1 MDNNLNKQLKA
12 YKGDEPYVFVCYS
25 HKDSDSVLSDMTELN
40 SKGIKL
46 WYDEGISAGSTWRAE
61 IAAAITG
68 AKQFLFF
75 ISETSLKSSH
85 CLREVDYALSQEIEI
100 IPIYL
105 EECSLPAELDFVLNR
120 VHALFR
126 KEDARYMEHL
136 FEALKER
143 KTLNP
148 LLPAAKKQQ
157 STLRLPI
164 LLVGFAVLL
173 LLIWQPWDSPWFGQS
188 TDSETIP
195 TATAYDSYLEGQEL
209 MVRWDKGD
217 NLETAIGLFK
227 EAIALDPNFA
237 LAYARLAD
245 ALRFRYAISRD
256 DAWLSEA
263 VNMVNKAVALNPGLP
278 GVQVALGRIN
288 TTQGNYD
295 LAFAALERALS
306 IDPNDAEA
314 NQAMAKVYER
324 QGRLSDAEASF
335 KKAIAL
341 DQESLMIRDSYANFL
356 YRQGRYDEAAK
367 LWQSVIS
374 VAPDHFGAL
383 VNLGSALA
391 QIGDNQ
397 AAITMYERAIAIRPT
412 YMAYSN
418 LGTEYSNEKR
428 FPEAV
433 EAYKKALEI
442 DDSDSLA
449 WGNLAQVYSWMSGLE
464 SQAVET
470 FEYAIELAEAA
481 RLQQPRDTY
490 VHSDLAL
497 YYAKTGRSGLAIQRV
512 ETALTLSPGSAET
525 LAAAAEVYELI
536 GQRDMA
542 VELALKSI
550 ELGQTRQRLQ
560 QIPDIADLLKDPR
573 MQTLE

>member
-1 MDNNLNKQLKA
+1 MDNNLNKQLRA
-12 YKGDEPYVFVCYS
+12 YKGNEPYVFVCYS
-25 HKDSDSVLSDMTELN
+25 HKDTDNVLSDMKELN
-40 SKGIKL
+40 GKGINL

-68 AKQFLFF
+68 AKQFIFF

-85 CLREVDYALSQEIEI
+85 CLREVDYALSHEIEI
-100 IPIYL
+100 IPVYL

-126 KEDARYMEHL
+126 QEDSRYMEHL
-136 FEALKER
+136 FGALQER
-143 KTLNP
+143 KALDS
-148 LLPAAKKQQ
+148 LLPATKKQQ
-157 STLRLPI
+157 STLRLQI
-164 LLVGFAVLL
+164 LLIGFAILL
-173 LLIWQPWDSPWFGQS
+173 LLVWQSWEGPWFGES
-188 TDSETIP
+188 TGSGVES
-195 TATAYDSYLEGQEL
+195 TAGAQDRYLEGIEL

-227 EAIALDPNFA
+227 EATALDPNFA
-237 LAYARLAD
+237 LAYAHLAD

-256 DAWLSEA
+256 DTWLSEA
-263 VNMVNKAVALNPGLP
+263 VTMVNKAVALNPGLA
-278 GVQVALGRIN
+278 GVQVALGRIH

-314 NQAMAKVYER
+314 NQAMAKIYER
-324 QGRLSDAEASF
+324 QGRLPDAEASF
-335 KKAIAL
+335 KKAMAL

-356 YRQGRYDEAAK
+356 YRQGRYDDAAK

-383 VNLGSALA
+383 VNLGSALSET
-391 QIGDNQ
+391 GDIPG
-397 AAITMYERAIAIRPT
+397 AIAMYERAIEIKPT

-418 LGTEYSNEKR
+418 LGADYSKEKR
-428 FPEAV
+428 YPEAV
-433 EAYKKALEI
+433 EAFKKALEI
-442 DDSDSLA
+442 DNSDSLA
-449 WGNLAQVYSWMSGLE
+449 WGNLAFVYSWMSGFDSL
-464 SQAVET
+464 AKET
-470 FEYAIELAEAA
+470 FEHAIELAEAA

-497 YYAKTGRSGLAIQRV
+497 YYAKTGQSELALQRI
-512 ETALTLSPGSAET
+512 ETALTLSPDSGET
-525 LAAAAEVYELI
+525 LAAAAEVYELN
-536 GQRDMA
+536 GQRDKA

-550 ELGQTRQRLQ
+550 ELGQTRRRFQ
-560 QIPDIADLLKDPR
+560 QSPDLADLLKDPR
-573 MQTLE
+573 MQSSE